1 MEIVDTR
8 NEMEAMNEQHLK
20 DREENQQLT
29 NLYKVMYSLL
39 KKIQNVAYAS
49 YIMPTKKIKIL
60 HSLCY

>member
-49 YIMPTKKIKIL
+49 YIMPTKKIL